1 MATMLTNLVNPE
13 VYADF
18 IDKKLTDYIKFAP
31 LATVDYTLVG
41 KPGDTVYVPTWSYI
55 GAAQDLAEFSSVVP
69 ATLSAD
75 TASVTIKKAAKGVE
89 LTDEAVLS
97 GLGDPIGESVTQIVT
112 SMGDKVDI
120 DIVATLHNITGTMLY
135 ETAAS
140 TTNPTAS
147 DIFDALELFGEDID
161 GVKVVAVEPAIY
173 TEMRKNTAT
182 WIPASEMAAGIA
194 VRGVVGEY
202 AGCQVMV
209 TNRVKT
215 SHDMY
220 IIKPGAIR
228 IYLKRDTQV
237 ETDRDILKF
246 TTVITASK
254 HYAVSLYDASKAVRI
269 ATKSA

>member
-1 MATMLTNLVNPE
+1 MTMLNNLVNPQ

-31 LATVDYTLVG
+31 LATIDNTLEG
-41 KPGDTVYVPTWSYI
+41 RPGNTIYVPTWSYI
-55 GAAQDLAEFSSVVP
+55 GAASELGEGSTLTP
-69 ATLSAD
+69 ATLSAA
-75 TASVTIKKAAKGVE
+75 TASVTIKKAAQGVE

-97 GLGDPIGESVTQIVT
+97 GLGDPVGESTMQIVL
-112 SMGDKVDI
+112 SMADKVDT
-120 DIVATLHNITGTMLY
+120 DLVGVLHGITGTMLY

-140 TTNPTAS
+140 TVNPTAS

-220 IIKPGAIR
+220 IIKPGALR
-228 IYLKRDTQV
+228 IYLKRDTMV

-269 ATKSA
+269 ATKAS